1 MVVLPQVNVSIVL
14 WRYLPEAWIAK
25 VKYPNKK
32 MKETIDLKE
41 IPRCP
46 KCDGLV
52 KPNIVFF
59 GEALPASFWTS
70 RHDMHRAGTASFPVN
85 LC

>member
-1 MVVLPQVNVSIVL
+1 
-14 WRYLPEAWIAK
+14 
-25 VKYPNKK
+25 
-32 MKETIDLKE
+32 MKETLDLKE

-59 GEALPASFWTS
+59 GEALPDSFWTS
-70 RHDMHRAGTASFPVN
+70 RYDMHNAGTASSPVTF
-85 LC
+85 C